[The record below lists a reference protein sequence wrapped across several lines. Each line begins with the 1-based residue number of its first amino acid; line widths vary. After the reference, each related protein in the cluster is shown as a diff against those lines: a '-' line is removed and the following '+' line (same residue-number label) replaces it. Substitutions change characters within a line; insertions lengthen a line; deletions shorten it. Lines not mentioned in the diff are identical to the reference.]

1 MTYEKSCGA
10 LVIHFDEDGE
20 AHVLMIKH
28 SCGGH
33 RSFPKGHVEAGE
45 SERQTAEREVH
56 EETNIRIHI
65 HEKFRHNVFYSPMPG
80 VKKEVV
86 YFLAYS
92 KYTNAIPHEGEISE
106 VEWVP
111 LKVAESYL
119 THENDK
125 VVLRGAMS
133 YIERKQARR
142 KRRLECR
149 NQVK

>member
-1 MTYEKSCGA
+1 MTFEKSCGA
-10 LVIHFDEDGE
+10 LVIHFDEQDV
-20 AHVLMIKH
+20 AHILMIKH
-28 SCGGH
+28 VGGGH

-45 SERQTAEREVH
+45 SEKMTAEREVH

-92 KYTNAIPHEGEISE
+92 KYTNAIPREGEIAE

-111 LKVAESYL
+111 LEVAESYL

-125 VVLRGAMS
+125 VVLRNAIS
-133 YIERKQARR
+133 YIERKRERR
-142 KRRLECR
+142 RQRLEMR
-149 NQVK
+149 AKS

>member
-1 MTYEKSCGA
+1 MTFEKSCGA
-10 LVIHFDEDGE
+10 LVIHFDENNE

-28 SCGGH
+28 VGGGH

-45 SERQTAEREVH
+45 SEKMTAEREVH

-65 HEKFRHNVFYSPMPG
+65 HERFRHNVFYSPMPG

-92 KYTNAIPHEGEISE
+92 KYTHAIPREGEIAE

-125 VVLRGAMS
+125 VVLRDAIS

-142 KRRLECR
+142 QKRLAMQE
-149 NQVK
+149 Q